1 MQTGYYCSTIAKQ
14 LAFNGTFVLRLA
26 KSYLWVY
33 NRQYGN
39 LVAFKKKVIIM
50 KVKSQFYDDASGS
63 TGLLTW
69 ANGNGGLTMKN
80 KPIPKN
86 PKSTRQQAIRQSLAL
101 ANTTWTSMTKDARD
115 SWENWGKTLVKFDRL
130 GNKLVINGWS
140 AFSGAFVLNA
150 LSPISNS
157 KLLLGA
163 PTVGNYSSATVFSIK
178 PNTAENKLVL
188 TNDSNLKLHVMV
200 FQGPKTK
207 STINVNKWGY
217 EYLETK
223 ELNAGAHVELP
234 YAVFKNTNNFV
245 RLVAIDDTGRHSLHN
260 DIKVHIPK

>member
-14 LAFNGTFVLRLA
+14 LAFNGTFGVRLA
-26 KSYLWVY
+26 KSYLEVY

-86 PKSTRQQAIRQSLAL
+86 PKSTRQKAIRQSLAL
-101 ANTTWTSMTKDARD
+101 ANTTWTSMTKEARD

-150 LSPISNS
+150 LSPISNA

-163 PTVGNYSSATVFSIK
+163 PTIGNYSSASVFSIK

-188 TNDSNLKLHVMV
+188 TNNSNLKLEVMV

-217 EYLETK
+217 EYIETHD
-223 ELNAGAHVELP
+223 LNAGAHVELP

-260 DIKVHIPK
+260 DITVHIPK